1 MKMAPELALSGSTQQ
16 VDFERKQK
24 LLSRL
29 ALAFCIIIAI
39 FTTIIFILLPGIKP
53 GKIIAICSVFGFAAI
68 SRFSLREEWFH
79 TSAVA
84 MVVLT
89 LVAGFGGSLTNG
101 GLEGYVAPILITS
114 PIAAALFL
122 GTRATIISAI
132 SVVASYAVMLAMEPY
147 GLVRPE
153 PYPEDVTS
161 LAALF
166 LLATA
171 TAFCAAGLGY
181 FASDSKE
188 KIRSLTDVQ
197 NQLVAASEKLRHA
210 ALHDTLTGIANR
222 QNLQQ
227 HIEARLRETD
237 SKHDQICVIH
247 IDLDRFKEV
256 NDSHGHPVGDGVL
269 RKAAERMVNAIGTDD
284 LVARIGGDEF
294 VIVTTKLSRD
304 PATKIQAFCENLITQ
319 ISRPILVNGIECR
332 VGASVGYIISDR
344 ACSSTES
351 LIANADI
358 ALYESKR
365 CGRGVAHQ
373 FTGAMRE
380 DVETQRSLVS
390 DLKLAFEEDRITCA
404 LQPQVCLTTGGLLGM
419 EALGRIECPT
429 DGRLMLPVEF
439 LDVMENV
446 GLIDAFDER
455 VMSKALDALVDLRS
469 RGFDVPT
476 VAVNASAK
484 SLRSK
489 HYAETMQRELAAR
502 NLNGDSMVVEVLE
515 SILIEDRDDLAAQ
528 TIEALSNAGIK
539 TVIDDFGSGHASM
552 WALLELQL
560 DGIKIDR
567 SLITNIECERSRT
580 VVEAVLKLSH
590 GLDLTAVVE
599 GIETPQQYS
608 ALQSMGCEAAQGFG
622 ICKPL
627 ELNQM
632 RDWLETFGKSDVT
645 HMQASLKKSGLV

>member
-1 MKMAPELALSGSTQQ
+1 MKTAPEFALPGSTQH
-16 VDFERKQK
+16 VDFKRKQK

-29 ALAFCIIIAI
+29 ALAFCLIIAV

-53 GKIIAICSVFGFAAI
+53 GKIIAILAVFGFAAI
-68 SRFSLREEWFH
+68 SRFSLRAEWFH
-79 TSAVA
+79 ASAVA

-89 LVAGFGGSLTNG
+89 LVAGFAGSLTNG

-114 PIAAALFL
+114 PIAASLFL
-122 GTRATIISAI
+122 GTRATIISAV
-132 SVVASYAVMLAMEPY
+132 SVVAAYALMLMMEPY
-147 GLVRPE
+147 GFVRPE

-161 LAALF
+161 IAALV

-181 FASDSKE
+181 FANDSKE
-188 KIRSLTDVQ
+188 KISSLTDVQ
-197 NQLVAASEKLRHA
+197 NQLISASEQLRYA

-227 HIEARLRETD
+227 YINAKLHETD
-237 SKHDQICVIH
+237 AKHDQICVIH
-247 IDLDRFKEV
+247 VDLDRFKEV
-256 NDSHGHPVGDGVL
+256 NDAHGNPVGDGVL
-269 RKAAERMVNAIGTDD
+269 RKAAERMVRATSADD

-294 VIVTTKLSRD
+294 VIVTTKPSQE
-304 PATKIQAFCENLITQ
+304 PASKVQALCETLIEQ
-319 ISRPILVNGIECR
+319 ISQPILVNGIECS
-332 VGASVGYIISDR
+332 VGASIGYIISDR

-365 CGRGVAHQ
+365 SGRGVAHQ

-390 DLKLAFEEDRITCA
+390 DLKLAFDEDRITCA
-404 LQPQVCLTTGGLLGM
+404 LQPQICLNTGRLLGM
-419 EALGRIECPT
+419 EALGRVYCPRE
-429 DGRLMLPVEF
+429 GKLMLPAEF
-439 LDVMENV
+439 LDIMENV

-455 VMSKALDALVDLRS
+455 VMSKALDALVDLR
-469 RGFDVPT
+469 RQGFDIPA

-484 SLRSK
+484 SLRSM
-489 HYAETMQRELAAR
+489 HYVETMQRELTAR
-502 NLNGDSMVVEVLE
+502 GLTGDSLVVEVLE
-515 SILIEDRDDLAAQ
+515 SILIEDRDDLAAK
-528 TIEALSNAGIK
+528 TIEQLNQAGIK

-552 WALLELQL
+552 WALMELQV

-567 SLITNIECERSRT
+567 SLIKNIECERSRT
-580 VVEAVLKLSH
+580 VVEAVLKLSQ
-590 GLDLTAVVE
+590 GLNLTAVVE

-608 ALQSMGCEAAQGFG
+608 ALQAMGCEAAQGFG

-627 ELNQM
+627 ELKQLS
-632 RDWLETFGKSDVT
+632 DWLEALGKSDVT
-645 HMQASLKKSGLV
+645 EMQLSLRKSGLV

>member
-1 MKMAPELALSGSTQQ
+1 MKTAPDFALPGSTLH
-16 VDFERKQK
+16 VDFQRKQK

-29 ALAFCIIIAI
+29 ALAFCLIIAI

-53 GKIIAICSVFGFAAI
+53 GKIISIFAVFGFAAI
-68 SRFSLREEWFH
+68 SRFSLRPDRFH
-79 TSAVA
+79 ASAIA

-89 LVAGFGGSLTNG
+89 MTAGFAGSLTNG

-122 GTRATIISAI
+122 GTRATVISAI
-132 SVVASYAVMLAMEPY
+132 SVVVAYAVLLLMEPS
-147 GLVRPE
+147 GLILPE

-161 LAALF
+161 IAALV

-171 TAFCAAGLGY
+171 TAFCAAGLAY
-181 FASDSKE
+181 FGHDSKE
-188 KIRSLTDVQ
+188 KINSLTEVQ
-197 NQLVAASEKLRHA
+197 SQLISASEQLRHA

-222 QNLQQ
+222 QYLQR
-227 HIEARLRETD
+227 HIETKLGEQDAE
-237 SKHDQICVIH
+237 HDQICVIH

-256 NDSHGHPVGDGVL
+256 NDAHGHPVGDGVL
-269 RKAAERMVNAIGTDD
+269 RKAAERMVKASGSDD

-294 VIVTTKLSRD
+294 VIVTTKSSQA
-304 PATKIQAFCENLITQ
+304 PASTVQSLCETMIEQ

-332 VGASVGYIISDR
+332 VGASIGYIISDR

-380 DVETQRSLVS
+380 DVESQRTLVS

-404 LQPQVCLTTGGLLGM
+404 LQPQVCLTTGALLGM
-419 EALGRIECPT
+419 EALGRIRRHADNE
-429 DGRLMLPVEF
+429 LMLPGEF
-439 LDVMENV
+439 LDIMENV

-455 VMSKALDALVDLRS
+455 VMGKALDALLDLRN
-469 RGFDVPT
+469 RGFDIPY
-476 VAVNASAK
+476 VAVNASAR
-484 SLRSK
+484 SLRSA
-489 HYAETMQRELAAR
+489 HYVETMQRELSAR
-502 NLNGDSMVVEVLE
+502 GLTGESIVVEVLE
-515 SILIEDRDDLAAQ
+515 SILIEDRDDLAAK
-528 TIEALSNAGIK
+528 TIENLSQAGIK

-567 SLITNIECERSRT
+567 SLIANIECERSRT
-580 VVEAVLKLSH
+580 VVDAVLKLSR
-590 GLDLTAVVE
+590 GLNLTSVVE
-599 GIETPQQYS
+599 GIETPQQYA
-608 ALQSMGCEAAQGFG
+608 ALKSMGCEAAQGFG
-622 ICKPL
+622 ICRPM
-627 ELNQM
+627 ELN
-632 RDWLETFGKSDVT
+632 RVSTWLEEFGRSDVADLQGSLRQFG
-645 HMQASLKKSGLV
+645 QA